1 MKMTRYN
8 LITIL
13 GPTATGKTHLAATL
27 ACRINGEIISADS
40 RQVYRRMDIGSGKDY
55 SDYIIDGNEIPCHL
69 VDIEEPGKHFNVYRF
84 QTGFIQAY
92 KEIIARN
99 RWPVLCGGS
108 GLYIESVLKNYKLI
122 TVPPNKELRE
132 QLKGKTL
139 DELTAVLTG
148 LKPELHNKTDIE
160 TERRA
165 LRAIEI
171 ELYYK
176 NNPMITTDMP
186 EVKSLNIGLMFD
198 RDTRRRRIK
207 ERLQQRI
214 EQGMV
219 GEVRQLLDSGLKP
232 QQLIYYGLEYKYITL
247 YLTGELTYDEMF
259 TKLEIAIHQFSKRQ
273 MTWFRGMMRRGI
285 NINWIDG
292 NISSGDK
299 IEKILELL
307 NE

>member
-1 MKMTRYN
+1 MTRYN

-40 RQVYRRMDIGSGKDY
+40 RQVYRSMDIGTGKDY

-198 RDTRRRRIK
+198 RDTRRRRIT

>member
-1 MKMTRYN
+1 MY
-8 LITIL
+8 L
-13 GPTATGKTHLAATL
+13 GCG
-27 ACRINGEIISADS
+27 N
-40 RQVYRRMDIGSGKDY
+40 DY
-55 SDYIIDGNEIPCHL
+55 SDFIIYGNEIPCHL

-148 LKPELHNKTDIE
+148 LKPELQNKTDIE

-198 RDTRRRRIK
+198 RDTRRRRIT

>member
-198 RDTRRRRIK
+198 RDTRRRRIT

>member
-1 MKMTRYN
+1 MTRYN

-198 RDTRRRRIK
+198 RDTRRRRIT